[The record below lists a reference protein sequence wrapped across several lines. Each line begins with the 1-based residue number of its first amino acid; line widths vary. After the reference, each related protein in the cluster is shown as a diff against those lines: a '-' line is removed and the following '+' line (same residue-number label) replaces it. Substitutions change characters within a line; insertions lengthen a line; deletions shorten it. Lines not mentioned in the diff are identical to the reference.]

1 VRFVDVSNEAQRPAW
16 LRARPEDSPLVGPEY
31 RVAPLVPPEVPS
43 HARPPLSPLLES
55 VRPPPMSRSP
65 SQYPGPLSRAPS
77 QYPGPLSRPPSQ
89 FPGSLESALDEAD
102 LLSVTRERR
111 RDTLIEDLVPRAEEE
126 AVLAIGSAIEQF
138 AAERAQSLRD
148 AEQDLI
154 ELVRVI
160 CRRIVLRELS
170 LGTSVIEGLIQEG
183 LEALG
188 GGDRV
193 TVKLG
198 HFFTN
203 TKDGISDN
211 LQHKGIH
218 CVVQID
224 PDLPPHGCLLTTEL
238 GRVDESVETRLD
250 VLLSGLDSVR

>member
-1 VRFVDVSNEAQRPAW
+1 V
-16 LRARPEDSPLVGPEY
+16 
-31 RVAPLVPPEVPS
+31 
-43 HARPPLSPLLES
+43 
-55 VRPPPMSRSP
+55 
-65 SQYPGPLSRAPS
+65 
-77 QYPGPLSRPPSQ
+77 RPPSQ
-89 FPGSLESALDEAD
+89 FPSGLEPALEEAD

-111 RDTLIEDLVPRAEEE
+111 RDTLIEALVPRAEEE

-138 AAERAQSLRD
+138 AAVRAQSLRD

-160 CRRIVLRELS
+160 CRRVVLRELT

-198 HFFTN
+198 HFFTE

-224 PDLPPHGCLLTTEL
+224 ADLPPHGCLLTTEL